1 MTTEEESL
9 SAAEEEPLSAAEEE
23 SLSAAEEGYNVQRD
37 YWRQAEES
45 DGFDI
50 ENIKLPPGMHGRVM
64 GLITYNCQLCYRYPF
79 PVLVKLYAKFGLHRY
94 NLIKG
99 TSFELAALMKFNML
113 QNYMSSFYMTL
124 LAHDPDPA
132 ASSSQKTFQVRVDEQ
147 QFGTLGINCSIA
159 RPKHEGDLLEVSTE
173 TPFMPHFHG
182 GALGDGIFKV
192 ELPDCLSDTAL
203 NELAGAVLKGELP
216 EHVFDDALY
225 ARAGGIF
232 QGELPDWPT
241 DDVLNDGKRFYL
253 VKDSEWQATDWISM
267 YLELVIT
274 TTDKSI
280 SIKPE
285 VLSQL
290 EIVKVAI
297 ETATK
302 DEEPSNERLKAYR
315 AHFYITFKGLA
326 EPRAPRQVFEI
337 GEHLERQAI
346 VRRVMG
352 HRGDLTLKGKLCGG
366 QYIKKRSLALK
377 RGKKSQKC
385 KTQALVD

>member
-1 MTTEEESL
+1 MTT
-9 SAAEEEPLSAAEEE
+9 EEE

-159 RPKHEGDLLEVSTE
+159 RPKHEVSTK
-173 TPFMPHFHG
+173 TPFIPHFHG
-182 GALGDGIFKV
+182 GALGDGIFKG
-192 ELPDCLSDTAL
+192 ELPDCLSDDAL
-203 NELAGAVLKGELP
+203 NALMEAVSKDELP
-216 EHVFDDALY
+216 EHVLDDALY

-232 QGELPDWPT
+232 QGELPDWPS
-241 DDVLNDGKRFYL
+241 DDALNDGKRFYML
-253 VKDSEWQATDWISM
+253 KESEWQATDWISM

-274 TTDKSI
+274 TTDRSI
-280 SIKPE
+280 TETVQKPE
-285 VLSQL
+285 VLSKL

-337 GEHLERQAI
+337 GEHVERQAI

-366 QYIKKRSLALK
+366 QYIKRRSLALK
-377 RGKKSQKC
+377 SGEESPNCKKQ
-385 KTQALVD
+385 TRVG